1 MAKFATKEWFE
12 AFIHVLRGDQEYL
25 DAVKEWDKTILLIIR
40 GEADSDY
47 IKEDENLIAFLDI
60 YKGDVRD
67 PKLFETEDVEADFV
81 FEMGVN
87 TFEAIA
93 KGEVNVVTA
102 LGKGDVAVKGDMTY
116 LLEFA
121 EGLSKFNENLT
132 NVPTEW

>member
-12 AFIHVLRGDQEYL
+12 AFSDVLRGDQEYI
-25 DAVKEWDKTILLIIR
+25 DAVKEWDKTMLLVIR
-40 GEADSDY
+40 GEVGSDY
-47 IKEDENLIAFLDI
+47 IKEGENLIVLLDI
-60 YKGDVRD
+60 YKGDVKD
-67 PKLFETEDVEADFV
+67 PKFFDTEDVEADFV
-81 FEMGVN
+81 FDMN
-87 TFEAIA
+87 ADTFEAIA

-121 EGLSKFNENLT
+121 EGISKFNENLT